1 MCKATNQIADRDNRI
16 ASLTLIQ
23 STDTT
28 VLTPQSNILSIQ
40 PEKCNNDS
48 ELLKLKEQ
56 NEILQKESEEKKQ
69 EILILTESLLIKK
82 QNKKDEKIINMKLKS
97 EILELLILVQ
107 NSREELKENK
117 IELHRVGELLVEY
130 RQKDSKNS
138 IRYAQM
144 QGELNNQNALDNV
157 KERALKVS

>member
-1 MCKATNQIADRDNRI
+1 
-16 ASLTLIQ
+16 
-23 STDTT
+23 
-28 VLTPQSNILSIQ
+28 
-40 PEKCNNDS
+40 
-48 ELLKLKEQ
+48 
-56 NEILQKESEEKKQ
+56 
-69 EILILTESLLIKK
+69 
-82 QNKKDEKIINMKLKS
+82 MKLKS

>member
-144 QGELNNQNALDNV
+144 QGELINQNALDNV